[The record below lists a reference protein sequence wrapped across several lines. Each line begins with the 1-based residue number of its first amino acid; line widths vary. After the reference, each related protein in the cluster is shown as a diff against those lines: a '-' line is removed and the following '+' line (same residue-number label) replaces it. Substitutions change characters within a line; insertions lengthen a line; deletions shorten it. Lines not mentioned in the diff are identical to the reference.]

1 VYDKN
6 LSCRSKREA
15 KNKIAEFVLED
26 LIKKD
31 KENNLNDADDNRN
44 PIAKLN
50 EYLQDKNTK
59 INVSDVIFK
68 FDINKEGFYNCIVF
82 INGKEYNKHLTC
94 KSKKIAKNEIAKYV
108 YDCLVGGIKTDSIF
122 DEKVKEQLE
131 LKHISLED
139 DLIIDIYECEADKYI
154 CIVKF
159 KSLNDKVF
167 CILEPEL
174 KSEINDKFL
183 KFLNN
188 SDDSKEESLID
199 ESEFSLVDYSQKY
212 DIPYSYEII
221 FEKNNVKCKYYSLGI
236 VIGEK
241 GLKLNEGKN
250 NLEEEV
256 RAKAGKE
263 ALDTIKEFIDT
274 EDPIFPLYKNKIII
288 YINKEKLNID
298 ILLNKEISEEDSKYN
313 TYMQSVTQNFISTN
327 SKKEEKQY
335 LNKINNIITNIMN
348 KVKKDKKINGT
359 YLIKKINNYEIWN
372 LINYEI
378 IIYVEFKIE
387 YIHQCMEEIYIDL
400 QTKFE
405 DSILEMEKEEE
416 ILNKNEKV
424 QKPSNKIRIRLNNG
438 STFCIYIGSS
448 IYEEM
453 LTKYISPFKA
463 CLDMEKKYIQFVI
476 LWSNLVLYQNF
487 NKTPKEGYVY
497 YLKEQERIFTILA
510 LYSWDY
516 TSNYL
521 KKADKNM
528 KKNLYILSFKVLL
541 YMVINYE
548 TLNATWIELN
558 DIKKPLLMDPISD
571 TNLITSRNKFIWD
584 NYKMYCSKIYDNL
597 TKRVQ
602 LLLDENEVEEEEKA
616 KKNKFKLYF
625 KPIIEY
631 PDSFNSIKKVFVKI
645 NIDPEITIK
654 TSLYHIPKKSKH
666 KEILNVVFN
675 SLQSFLLLNIYN
687 TENSLK
693 IQNLNNDKNEEEFD
707 SLNRK
712 MKKSLYRGIETYFK
726 ILNKIPVEKIK
737 DISEFS
743 NGDINKLFFI
753 LGNNANASINIV
765 MKFN

>member
-1 VYDKN
+1 MTDKNAIAQLYEYCQNKNTTISISDLDFSFEINQQGNFNCKVTLHDKVYDKN

-31 KENNLNDADDNRN
+31 KD
-44 PIAKLN
+44 
-50 EYLQDKNTK
+50 
-59 INVSDVIFK
+59 
-68 FDINKEGFYNCIVF
+68 
-82 INGKEYNKHLTC
+82 
-94 KSKKIAKNEIAKYV
+94 
-108 YDCLVGGIKTDSIF
+108 DSIF

-602 LLLDENEVEEEEKA
+602 LLLDENE
-616 KKNKFKLYF
+616 
-625 KPIIEY
+625 PIIEY

-765 MKFN
+765 NGKDKNGNYPLLGVIKKSNVKMVKLACTNHIVF